1 MNLSMNIVQEV
12 ILFVINIVAL
22 SMGFVVYRSDSKNGR
37 NIWFLVMSVFMTLWV
52 NFAFLGSE
60 VYDVS
65 LSTLF
70 YRLNWVV
77 VAASMFVFY
86 YFFVGYFL
94 EEKGEHLLLD
104 FFILLASI
112 AIGITALSTDL
123 IVASS
128 VKKDWGMEV
137 VNGPL
142 SLVFNLFAIVVSFAI
157 LYFGIKKYISSTR
170 AEKRRVAFF
179 FIGIIIFIIANVIFN
194 VLVPLILNTL
204 KYQHFGDFSV
214 IFFLAFAAYA
224 MVKHRLFDV
233 KLAIVRSVTYIF
245 VLVSLAC
252 LYLDIVYI
260 ISGIFDKEVASP
272 GQIATGV
279 VTSLILAFVFQPLK
293 QFFDKV
299 TNKIFY
305 KDNYN
310 TDDFFTRVNES
321 LTTTTD
327 LRNLLE
333 QISHEIGNT
342 LKSEQTFFYINTDQ
356 DHHVSAGTQHHRQ
369 LPKADADKLGELCGK
384 SGDIV
389 IASMLEPED
398 EVRRLLLSH
407 RIELI
412 LPLVESNKIIGYLCL
427 GDHRSNSGYT
437 NRDVKALNAVSDE
450 IAIAIQNALA
460 VQEIREF
467 NSTLQQ
473 RIENATKELRA
484 SNSILRQLDKTKD
497 EFVGMASHQ
506 LRTPL
511 TSVKGYISMVLE
523 GDAGKVS
530 DMQRKFLEEAFMSS
544 ERMVRLIDDFLN
556 VSRIQNGKFII
567 DKHEV
572 DLSKVVEQEIDS
584 LSPSA
589 KMRNLKFVYKPATD
603 VPTINID
610 EGKIRQV
617 IMNFADNALYYS
629 HDNTEIAINLS
640 VEDGDIVFTV
650 KDTGIGVPISEQAQ
664 LFSKFYRASNARKQ
678 RPDGTG
684 VGLYLAK
691 KVIDAHG
698 GKVIFF
704 SIEGKGSMFGFRI
717 PIDQKVESTTAS

>member
-1 MNLSMNIVQEV
+1 M
-12 ILFVINIVAL
+12 VA
-22 SMGFVVYRSDSKNGR
+22 
-37 NIWFLVMSVFMTLWV
+37 WV
-52 NFAFLGSE
+52 DFSYLGSII
-60 VYDVS
+60 DSSDLS
-65 LSTLF
+65 LNF
-70 YRLNWVV
+70 YKLNG
-77 VAASMFVFY
+77 VAVLGFIFSFY
-86 YFFVGYFL
+86 YFFVDKFL
-94 EEKGEHLLLD
+94 KIKRHI
-104 FFILLASI
+104 FIDLFVI
-112 AIGITALSTDL
+112 IGALALSL
-123 IVASS
+123 A
-128 VKKDWGMEV
+128 
-137 VNGPL
+137 
-142 SLVFNLFAIVVSFAI
+142 LVFTGAIVISSSKQNIVFGDFVSLIYYFAISVAAI
-157 LYFGIKKYISSTR
+157 IVYFGARKYSQLSVSEQIR
-170 AEKRRVAFF
+170 MRYLLIGVA
-179 FIGIIIFIIANVIFN
+179 IFIAANIVFNAFIPAIFS
-194 VLVPLILNTL
+194 TTQ
-204 KYQHFGDFSV
+204 YQKFGDFSF
-214 IFFLAFAAYA
+214 IFFLILTAYA
-224 MVKHRLFDV
+224 IVRHRLFDV
-233 KLAIVRSVTYIF
+233 RLAIVRSVTYAL

-252 LYLDIVYI
+252 LYLDIVFI
-260 ISGIFDKEVASP
+260 ISGIFNKEMASP
-272 GQIATGV
+272 SQIASGV

-293 QFFDKV
+293 RFFDKV

-327 LRNLLE
+327 LRSLLE
-333 QISHEIGNT
+333 RISHEIGNT
-342 LKSEQTFFYINTDQ
+342 LKSEQTFFYISTDD
-356 DHHVSAGTQHHRQ
+356 DHYISAGTQHHRQ
-369 LPKADADKLGELCGK
+369 LPKADADKLGELCGTT
-384 SGDIV
+384 GDIV
-389 IASMLEPED
+389 IASMLEPDD
-398 EVRRLLLSH
+398 EVRRLMLSH

-412 LPLVESNKIIGYLCL
+412 LPLIESNKIIGYLCL
-427 GDHRSNSGYT
+427 GEHRSNSGYT

-556 VSRIQNGKFII
+556 VSRIQNGKFMI

-584 LSPSA
+584 LQPSA
-589 KMRNLKFVYKPATD
+589 KMRNLKFIYNLPKDFPLLNV
-603 VPTINID
+603 D

-629 HDNTEIAINLS
+629 HDNTSITINLF
-640 VEDGDIVFTV
+640 VDGKDVVLTV
-650 KDTGIGVPISEQAQ
+650 KDTGIGVPINEQSQ

-691 KVIDAHG
+691 KVIDAHN
-698 GKVIFF
+698 GKIIFL
-704 SIEGKGSMFGFRI
+704 SIEGKGSMFGFRL
-717 PIDQKVESTTAS
+717 PIKQSVESTTAS

>member
-1 MNLSMNIVQEV
+1 MNV
-12 ILFVINIVAL
+12 
-22 SMGFVVYRSDSKNGR
+22 
-37 NIWFLVMSVFMTLWV
+37 FLVEGIMLIVTIVIGLVVAYLVYLSNSKSKVNRIFLLMTLFSLAWISFSFFGSV
-52 NFAFLGSE
+52 IKIDSLALIMKRLNYAFLPP
-60 VYDVS
+60 
-65 LSTLF
+65 
-70 YRLNWVV
+70 
-77 VAASMFVFY
+77 
-86 YFFVGYFL
+86 FFVTAYLFSVYFPN
-94 EEKGEHLLLD
+94 EFSRKK
-104 FFILLASI
+104 
-112 AIGITALSTDL
+112 
-123 IVASS
+123 IVEII
-128 VKKDWGMEV
+128 ME
-137 VNGPL
+137 L
-142 SLVFNLFAIVVSFAI
+142 
-157 LYFGIKKYISSTR
+157 
-170 AEKRRVAFF
+170 
-179 FIGIIIFIIANVIFN
+179 IGIISFVIAIATPLVVDSVKIEESSNVIVGGKMYDLLNIVLSIITVIIISNLVRKYFTVDRKSKKQVIFVIVGAVLYALFNVIFN
-194 VLVPLILNTL
+194 VVLPSINAAYY
-204 KYQHFGDFSV
+204 KYDSFGDFSF
-214 IFFLAFAAYA
+214 ILFLLLTSYA
-224 MVKHRLFDV
+224 IIRHHLFDV
-233 KLAIVRSVTYIF
+233 KLAIVRSVTYVF

-252 LYLDIVYI
+252 LYLDIVFI
-260 ISGIFDKEVASP
+260 ISGIFDRELASP

-293 QFFDKV
+293 RFFDKV

-321 LTTTTD
+321 LTSTTD

-333 QISHEIGNT
+333 QIAHEIGNT
-342 LKSEQTFFYINTDQ
+342 LKSEQTFFYINTDN
-356 DHHVSAGTQHHRQ
+356 DHYVSAGTQHHRQ
-369 LPKADADKLGELCGK
+369 LPKADAEKLGELCGK

-473 RIENATKELRA
+473 RIENATKELRS
-484 SNSILRQLDKTKD
+484 SNSALRHLDKTKD

-584 LSPSA
+584 LTPSA
-589 KMRNLKFVYKPATD
+589 KMRNMKFVYDTPTDIPA
-603 VPTINID
+603 VSVD
-610 EGKIRQV
+610 EGKLRQV

-629 HDNTEIAINLS
+629 HDNTKIVINLS
-640 VEDGDIVFTV
+640 VQDKDIVFTV
-650 KDTGIGVPISEQAQ
+650 KDTGIGIPLSEQGQ
-664 LFSKFYRASNARKQ
+664 LFTKFYRASNARKQ

-691 KVIDAHG
+691 KIIDAHG
-698 GKVIFF
+698 GKVIFL

-717 PIDQKVESTTAS
+717 PIDQSVESTTAS

>member
-1 MNLSMNIVQEV
+1 MSIIVTLGFLIALWVYNSNRLARMNQ
-12 ILFVINIVAL
+12 LFVLLVVFPLLNVFFSYISGFDISRALLWSRAAWFMGSLSVLIIYFFIIYFPRKIKNFIILDWISVCVWSIFAYLSLLTDYIVADATVENHITDIL
-22 SMGFVVYRSDSKNGR
+22 PGMMMDIFYVFVVLFIMLSILISINKYK
-37 NIWFLVMSVFMTLWV
+37 LLTE
-52 NFAFLGSE
+52 SE
-60 VYDVS
+60 KVS
-65 LSTLF
+65 MKYF
-70 YRLNWVV
+70 YSGLLI
-77 VAASMFVFY
+77 FV
-86 YFFVGYFL
+86 
-94 EEKGEHLLLD
+94 
-104 FFILLASI
+104 I
-112 AIGITALSTDL
+112 
-123 IVASS
+123 SS
-128 VKKDWGMEV
+128 V
-137 VNGPL
+137 
-142 SLVFNLFAIVVSFAI
+142 VFSIILPGVFDLQGFTAVGDYSIVLF
-157 LYFGIKKYISSTR
+157 FG
-170 AEKRRVAFF
+170 
-179 FIGIIIFIIANVIFN
+179 
-194 VLVPLILNTL
+194 
-204 KYQHFGDFSV
+204 
-214 IFFLAFAAYA
+214 FAAYA
-224 MVKHRLFDV
+224 IVKRHLFDV
-233 KLAIVRSVTYIF
+233 RLAVVRSATYTL

-252 LYLDIVYI
+252 LYLDIVFI
-260 ISGIFDKEVASP
+260 ISGVFNKEIASP
-272 GQIATGV
+272 SQIASGV

-293 QFFDKV
+293 RFFDKV

-305 KDNYN
+305 KDNYD

-333 QISHEIGNT
+333 RISHEIGNT
-342 LKSEQTFFYINTDQ
+342 LKSEQTFFYINTD
-356 DHHVSAGTQHHRQ
+356 DEHYVMAGTQHHRQ

-398 EVRRLLLSH
+398 EVRRLMLSH

-412 LPLVESNKIIGYLCL
+412 LPLIESNNIIGYLCL
-427 GDHRSNSGYT
+427 GEHRSNSGYT

-572 DLSKVVEQEIDS
+572 DLSKVVEQEIES
-584 LSPSA
+584 LAPSA
-589 KMRNLKFVYKPATD
+589 KMRNMKFVYNPPSDFPMIKL
-603 VPTINID
+603 D

-629 HDNTEIAINLS
+629 RDNTKIVIDLS
-640 VEDGDIVFTV
+640 VDRKDVVFTV

-664 LFSKFYRASNARKQ
+664 LFTKFYRASNARKQ

-698 GKVIFF
+698 GEVIFL
-704 SIEGKGSMFGFRI
+704 SIEGKGSMFGFRL
-717 PIDQKVESTTAS
+717 PIDQVIESTTAS

>member
-1 MNLSMNIVQEV
+1 MNSMPTQVV
-12 ILFVINIVAL
+12 ILVVINLVSIMLSFWVVKSDKKNMQNISFAL
-22 SMGFVVYRSDSKNGR
+22 MALAIMLWVDFSFAGSSIGDVVYSEIFYKLN
-37 NIWFLVMSVFMTLWV
+37 LASVS
-52 NFAFLGSE
+52 FAL
-60 VYDVS
+60 
-65 LSTLF
+65 L
-70 YRLNWVV
+70 
-77 VAASMFVFY
+77 AFY
-86 YFFVGYFL
+86 YFFVVYFL
-94 EEKGEHLLLD
+94 KQRDKHIILD
-104 FFILLASI
+104 RFILLSSLLVIYISI
-112 AIGITALSTDL
+112 FTNGFNNG
-123 IVASS
+123 V
-128 VKKDWGMEV
+128 VQKPWGMEAV
-137 VNGPL
+137 QGDIIYVYNILAMIL
-142 SLVFNLFAIVVSFAI
+142 SLVVI
-157 LYFGIKKYISSTR
+157 YFGIKGYMSLNNKDRRGAKYLFIGVLIFIL
-170 AEKRRVAFF
+170 ANVAFN
-179 FIGIIIFIIANVIFN
+179 II
-194 VLVPLILNTL
+194 VPSLFKTSE
-204 KYQHFGDFSV
+204 YQHLGDFSAV
-214 IFFLAFAAYA
+214 IFLGLTAYA
-224 MVKHRLFDV
+224 IVRHRLFDI
-233 KLAIVRSVTYIF
+233 KLAIVRSVAYIF

-252 LYLDIVYI
+252 LYLDIVFI
-260 ISGIFDKEVASP
+260 ISGIFDRELASP

>member
-1 MNLSMNIVQEV
+1 MDIAMLIKSI
-12 ILFVINIVAL
+12 FVIILVLTGFILAFWVMLSGPKIRLNQLLFTLISLTLLYCLTDYFSSLTLGLTTLFLLKLTYSIAPIAVVAFYFFARYFPCYIIRLRNQIVDITLVISTAVLVAL
-22 SMGFVVYRSDSKNGR
+22 TFFSNLVVGGLESNMWGGSLASGPLMNFYYL
-37 NIWFLVMSVFMTLWV
+37 FLVATLILTAYDLIAKYQNSSKLDKKKIGIILIGALISVIFEVFFNIILPIFKV
-52 NFAFLGSE
+52 DNLYYLGDYSIII
-60 VYDVS
+60 
-65 LSTLF
+65 
-70 YRLNWVV
+70 
-77 VAASMFVFY
+77 
-86 YFFVGYFL
+86 
-94 EEKGEHLLLD
+94 
-104 FFILLASI
+104 FFILTSYA
-112 AIGITALSTDL
+112 T
-123 IVASS
+123 
-128 VKKDWGMEV
+128 VK
-137 VNGPL
+137 N
-142 SLVFNLFAIVVSFAI
+142 
-157 LYFGIKKYISSTR
+157 
-170 AEKRRVAFF
+170 
-179 FIGIIIFIIANVIFN
+179 
-194 VLVPLILNTL
+194 
-204 KYQHFGDFSV
+204 
-214 IFFLAFAAYA
+214 
-224 MVKHRLFDV
+224 RLFDV
-233 KLAIVRSVTYIF
+233 KLAVVRSVAYIF

-252 LYLDIVYI
+252 LYLDIVFI
-260 ISGIFDKEVASP
+260 ISGIFDKQMASP
-272 GQIATGV
+272 SQIASGV

-293 QFFDKV
+293 RFFDKV

-305 KDNYN
+305 KDNYD

-333 QISHEIGNT
+333 RISHEIGNT
-342 LKSEQTFFYINTDQ
+342 LKSEQTFFYINTD
-356 DHHVSAGTQHHRQ
+356 DEHYVMAGTQHHRQ

-398 EVRRLLLSH
+398 EVRRLMLSH

-412 LPLVESNKIIGYLCL
+412 LPLIESNNIIGYLCL
-427 GDHRSNSGYT
+427 GEHRSNSGYT

-572 DLSKVVEQEIDS
+572 DLSKVVEQEIES
-584 LSPSA
+584 LAPSA
-589 KMRNLKFVYKPATD
+589 KMRNMKFVYNPPSDFPMIKL
-603 VPTINID
+603 D

-629 HDNTEIAINLS
+629 RDNTKIVIDLS
-640 VEDGDIVFTV
+640 VDRKDVVFTV

-664 LFSKFYRASNARKQ
+664 LFTKFYRASNARKQ

-698 GKVIFF
+698 GEVIFL
-704 SIEGKGSMFGFRI
+704 SIEGKGSMFGFRL
-717 PIDQKVESTTAS
+717 PIDQVIESTTAS